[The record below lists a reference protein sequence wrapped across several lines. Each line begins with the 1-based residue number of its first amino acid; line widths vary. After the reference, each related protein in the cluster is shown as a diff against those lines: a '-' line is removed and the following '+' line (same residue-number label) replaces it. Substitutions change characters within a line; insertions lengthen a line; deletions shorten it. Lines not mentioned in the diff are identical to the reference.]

1 MFLLFYTLR
10 FTNKFRSETLLEL
23 FNLILDTMNNI
34 RPYVLKETNWR
45 EVRHTRYHVA
55 VLPWGATE
63 AHNYHL
69 PYGTDAYLGE
79 DIAIKAADQAWQRH
93 AKVLVLPCV
102 PFGVNT
108 GQLDV
113 PLCMNVNP
121 STQLMVLKDLIQVL
135 NHHRIHKLVILNA
148 HGGNHFKQMIREV
161 YLDFPEMFVCS
172 INWWEFA
179 DAPSVFEE
187 PGDHAGELE
196 TSAMLY
202 LRSDL
207 VLPLSEAGP
216 GTSIPYAVKAMR
228 EGKVTSHR
236 IWSRATVDTGVGD
249 PKASTV
255 DKGEK
260 FVEMATDGIAEFFI
274 ELASVSLDN
283 LHQPGENFL
292 SNLQADPDR
301 IW

>member
-1 MFLLFYTLR
+1 M
-10 FTNKFRSETLLEL
+10 K
-23 FNLILDTMNNI
+23 I
-34 RPYVLKETNWR
+34 RPYVLKETNWGN
-45 EVRHTRYHVA
+45 VKDIKYNVA
-55 VLPWGATE
+55 ILPWGATE

-69 PYGTDAYLGE
+69 PYGTDSYLCE
-79 DIAIKAADQAWQRH
+79 DVAIESARKAWDRG
-93 AKVLVLPCV
+93 AKVTVLPCI

-108 GQLDV
+108 GQIDV
-113 PLCMNVNP
+113 PLCMNMNP

-135 NHHRIHKLVILNA
+135 NHHGIHKLVILNA
-148 HGGNHFKQMIREV
+148 HGGNHFKQIIREV

-172 INWWEFA
+172 INWWEFS
-179 DAPSVFEE
+179 DAQSVFDE

-216 GTSIPYAVKAMR
+216 GTSIPYTVKAMR

-255 DKGEK
+255 DKGEI

-274 ELASVSLDN
+274 ELASVSLDD
-283 LHQPGENFL
+283 LHQPGENFQ
-292 SNLQADPDR
+292 SNQQGDPDR
-301 IW
+301 IG